1 MDRPALLWLWLWLCR
16 ALAPI
21 REPAQDLAMSRF
33 RVGPPIGE
41 GRFGVVY
48 RAYDRSTDRW
58 VALKTGPAIDALR
71 EEHAMLARIDH
82 PHVVRAI
89 AFDEGPP
96 AALAMSLVEGP
107 SFVGFARRDVPE
119 EAPRKGPRRNLPMAF
134 GYEMQE
140 EGRSAFAP
148 VTAAGAAWLRL
159 AVRALAEALGAVH
172 AAGLL
177 HLDVSA
183 ENVRVVQRAGV
194 PVPVLLDLGLG
205 WDVARAKQRLVAGA
219 AVSLAPE
226 LGLAPP
232 TEAADAYALGILL
245 FEALT
250 GRLPFDGGGIEV
262 LVRKQSVEAPRASEV
277 APGVPDDLDGLCAGL
292 LARSPRERLSV
303 AQVGRGAF
311 D

>member
-1 MDRPALLWLWLWLCR
+1 MT
-16 ALAPI
+16 
-21 REPAQDLAMSRF
+21 RF

-58 VALKTGPAIDALR
+58 VALKTGPEVDALR
-71 EEHAMLARIDH
+71 EEHAMLARVDH
-82 PHVVRAI
+82 PHVVRAV

-96 AALAMSLVEGP
+96 AALAMSLIEGP
-107 SFVGFARRDVPE
+107 SFVSFARRDVPRRVE
-119 EAPRKGPRRNLPMAF
+119 RAGPRRNLPMAF
-134 GYEMQE
+134 GYELQE

-148 VTAAGAAWLRL
+148 VTGAGAAWVRV
-159 AVRALAEALGAVH
+159 AVRALAEALEAVH

-183 ENVRVVQRAGV
+183 DNVRVVQRAGV
-194 PVPVLLDLGLG
+194 AVPVLLDLGLG
-205 WDVARAKQRLVAGA
+205 WDVARAPRRLVAGA
-219 AVSLAPE
+219 AASMAPE
-226 LGLAPP
+226 LGLVPP
-232 TEAADAYALGILL
+232 TEAADAYALGVLL

-250 GRLPFDGGGIEV
+250 GRLPFDGGGVEV

-277 APGVPDDLDGLCAGL
+277 APGVPDDLDRLCAGL

-303 AQVGRGAF
+303 AEVRKATF
-311 D
+311 V

>member
-1 MDRPALLWLWLWLCR
+1 MT
-16 ALAPI
+16 
-21 REPAQDLAMSRF
+21 RF

-58 VALKTGPAIDALR
+58 VALKTGPEVDALR
-71 EEHAMLARIDH
+71 EEHAMLARVDH
-82 PHVVRAI
+82 PHVVRAV

-96 AALAMSLVEGP
+96 AALAMSLIEGP
-107 SFVGFARRDVPE
+107 SFVSFARRDVPRRVE
-119 EAPRKGPRRNLPMAF
+119 RAGPRRNLPMAF
-134 GYEMQE
+134 GYELQE

-148 VTAAGAAWLRL
+148 VTGAGAAWVRV
-159 AVRALAEALGAVH
+159 AVRALAEALEAVH

-183 ENVRVVQRAGV
+183 DNVRVVQRAGV
-194 PVPVLLDLGLG
+194 AVPVLLDLGLG
-205 WDVARAKQRLVAGA
+205 WDVARAPRRLVAGA
-219 AVSLAPE
+219 AASVAPE
-226 LGLAPP
+226 LGLVPP
-232 TEAADAYALGILL
+232 TEAADAYALGVLL

-250 GRLPFDGGGIEV
+250 GRLPFDGGGVEV

-277 APGVPDDLDGLCAGL
+277 APGVPDDLDRLCAGL

-303 AQVGRGAF
+303 AEVRKATF
-311 D
+311 V